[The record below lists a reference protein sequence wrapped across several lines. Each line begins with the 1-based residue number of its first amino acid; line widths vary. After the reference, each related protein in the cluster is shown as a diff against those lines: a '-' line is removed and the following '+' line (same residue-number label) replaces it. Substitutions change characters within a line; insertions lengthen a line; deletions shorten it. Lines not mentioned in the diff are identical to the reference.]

1 MEFEDNKIIDLK
13 KLNSLKDQF
22 DQSMKTFEKNVA
34 ESIIN
39 KNKLNDLRQGLIE
52 ANKKFMAAENYLED
66 LKIKL
71 EKND

>member
-13 KLNSLKDQF
+13 KLNSIKDQF
-22 DQSMKTFEKNVA
+22 DQSMRTLEKNVA

-39 KNKLNDLRQGLIE
+39 KNKLSDLRQGLIE
-52 ANKKFMAAENYLED
+52 ANKKFVAAENYLED

>member
-1 MEFEDNKIIDLK
+1 MEFENNKITDLK
-13 KLNSLKDQF
+13 KLNSIKDQF
-22 DQSMKTFEKNVA
+22 DQSMKTLEKNIA

-39 KNKLNDLRQGLIE
+39 KNKLNDLRQSLIE
-52 ANKKFMAAENYLED
+52 ANKKFVAAESYLED

>member
-13 KLNSLKDQF
+13 KLNSIKDQF
-22 DQSMKTFEKNVA
+22 DQSVKTLEKNVA

-39 KNKLNDLRQGLIE
+39 KNRLNDLTQDLIE
-52 ANKKFMAAENYLED
+52 ANKKFVAAENYLED

>member
-13 KLNSLKDQF
+13 KLNSIKDQF
-22 DQSMKTFEKNVA
+22 DQSMKTLEKNVA

-39 KNKLNDLRQGLIE
+39 KNKLSDLRQGLIE
-52 ANKKFMAAENYLED
+52 ANKKFVAAENYLED

>member
-13 KLNSLKDQF
+13 KLNSIKDQF
-22 DQSMKTFEKNVA
+22 DQSMRTLEKNVA

-39 KNKLNDLRQGLIE
+39 KNKLSDLRQGLIE
-52 ANKKFMAAENYLED
+52 ANKKFVAAENFLED